1 MRTQRDTFSHSD
13 LNESGTVFWLCKLD
27 LLSDAY
33 GYKHSQNEK
42 RLVYKPSATNLGKF
56 ELTIT
61 VWNILGI
68 S

>member
-1 MRTQRDTFSHSD
+1 
-13 LNESGTVFWLCKLD
+13 LD

-42 RLVYKPSATNLGKF
+42 GLVYKPSATNLGKF